1 MRGNPAGAG
10 AIRRAGYDVISFA
23 TNHCMD
29 WGREAFY
36 QTIGVLKEEGMQ
48 VIGVGK
54 NIDEARTPTIVEIG
68 ETKIGFLGYNTI
80 LPQDYYATKN
90 RPGCAPMRGLTV
102 YEPIEHDQ
110 PGTPC
115 RIHTFPHREDLQNLL
130 TDIRKLRSQVDVLVL
145 SIHWGIHFV
154 PAVLADY
161 QRDVAHAAIDAGA
174 DIILGHHTHILKPI
188 EVYKGKVIFYSLAN
202 FALDPPQAFTE
213 DLERQDQH
221 KEIMKLNA
229 DWKNSKKKM
238 PEDSYKTILAK
249 IEIAEKRIQQVGYL
263 PVLLDEDSNPEV
275 LSEDRREFEEIARYI
290 ESINDDQDIQT
301 EFIREYNAVQIHTGE

>member
-1 MRGNPAGAG
+1 
-10 AIRRAGYDVISFA
+10 
-23 TNHCMD
+23 
-29 WGREAFY
+29 
-36 QTIGVLKEEGMQ
+36 
-48 VIGVGK
+48 
-54 NIDEARTPTIVEIG
+54 
-68 ETKIGFLGYNTI
+68 
-80 LPQDYYATKN
+80 
-90 RPGCAPMRGLTV
+90 MRGLTV

-154 PAVLADY
+154 PAVLA
-161 QRDVAHAAIDAGA
+161 DVAHAAIDAGA

-301 EFIREYNAVQIHTGE
+301 EFIREYNVVQIHTEE